1 MARLYLYIKTSPPF
15 SFLCT
20 QYTPF
25 YLQTPPA
32 KPSADEVR
40 DLAELE
46 AFYRQLGKQKDLR
59 YLQLQRTEHIE
70 TGAVAGRFYEREEA
84 FPGILRLKDNDDGNP
99 GYLDL
104 LVELAK
110 LDTIYG
116 AIYPETDDGKMP
128 KDSKEFGWI
137 LDHWPYYL
145 QLLHDVVPEVSLS
158 DLNPG
163 VSSGI
168 YSDTH
173 LIINYLK
180 TAPNLR
186 TLRATNCL
194 SGYYDSAAGWDETF
208 LRMIAKHLPR
218 LLILDLFQETSGLA
232 RPHVFKEF
240 LETRSYEME
249 SLSINL
255 RIWGAHPEGNYDFR
269 PYPPIWHEDDV
280 VGDGS
285 VNPTRLHLNLKC
297 FRFDTT
303 ADRDATKTVLP
314 PLLLTFLAGCPN
326 LEILEGDLA

>member
-1 MARLYLYIKTSPPF
+1 MSLRPILLQYGRYIKSLHF
-15 SFLCT
+15 FDLWE
-20 QYTPF
+20 
-25 YLQTPPA
+25 
-32 KPSADEVR
+32 AD
-40 DLAELE
+40 
-46 AFYRQLGKQKDLR
+46 
-59 YLQLQRTEHIE
+59 
-70 TGAVAGRFYEREEA
+70 
-84 FPGILRLKDNDDGNP
+84 
-99 GYLDL
+99 
-104 LVELAK
+104 
-110 LDTIYG
+110 
-116 AIYPETDDGKMP
+116 
-128 KDSKEFGWI
+128 
-137 LDHWPYYL
+137 YL

>member
-110 LDTIYG
+110 LDAIYG

-137 LDHWPYYL
+137 LDHWPC
-145 QLLHDVVPEVSLS
+145 
-158 DLNPG
+158 LN
-163 VSSGI
+163 
-168 YSDTH
+168 
-173 LIINYLK
+173 
-180 TAPNLR
+180 TAFFFP
-186 TLRATNCL
+186 
-194 SGYYDSAAGWDETF
+194 F
-208 LRMIAKHLPR
+208 H
-218 LLILDLFQETSGLA
+218 
-232 RPHVFKEF
+232 
-240 LETRSYEME
+240 
-249 SLSINL
+249 
-255 RIWGAHPEGNYDFR
+255 
-269 PYPPIWHEDDV
+269 
-280 VGDGS
+280 
-285 VNPTRLHLNLKC
+285 
-297 FRFDTT
+297 
-303 ADRDATKTVLP
+303 
-314 PLLLTFLAGCPN
+314 
-326 LEILEGDLA
+326 